1 MPIKFNTHLRV
12 THILSSEFLLNS
24 LFFYSEQ
31 QNINELLYGMDL
43 ISPIDN
49 TFLDEI
55 LFGVLIRDNDAVIP
69 KIGFVFE
76 KFNVLLSYDVNISK
90 LSKASNNY
98 GGLEFSLTYSWSTK
112 KPILEKKYIC
122 PKYL

>member
-1 MPIKFNTHLRV
+1 
-12 THILSSEFLLNS
+12 
-24 LFFYSEQ
+24 
-31 QNINELLYGMDL
+31 MDL
-43 ISPIDN
+43 IPPIDN

-55 LFGVLIRDNDAVIP
+55 LVGVLIRDNDAVIP

-76 KFNVLLSYDVNISK
+76 KLNVLLSYDINISK

-112 KPILEKKYIC
+112 NPILEKKYIC